1 MNRVFEVRREMKVN
15 DPRIF
20 ISLLLTNCLVRR
32 ILQVVLYVYLKKNH
46 IKENIVTVLH
56 WNVSLAVS
64 LVFYAMEQF
73 D

>member
-1 MNRVFEVRREMKVN
+1 MKVN

-20 ISLLLTNCLVRR
+20 IALLLTNCLVRR
-32 ILQVVLYVYLKKNH
+32 ILQLVLYVYFKKNH
-46 IKENIVTVLH
+46 IKENTVTVLR